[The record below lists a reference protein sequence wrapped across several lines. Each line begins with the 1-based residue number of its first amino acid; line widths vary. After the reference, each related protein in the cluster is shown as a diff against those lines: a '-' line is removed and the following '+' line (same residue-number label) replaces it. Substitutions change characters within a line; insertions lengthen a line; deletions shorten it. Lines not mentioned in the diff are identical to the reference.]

1 MAPKKSESS
10 TAAGAGINAARKVA
24 AHVPSPPEGDPSG
37 PQPKVRAQ
45 APSSRTRYF
54 RFDAAA
60 DRLVQTDAFGRAL
73 GGGEGQPQQTPR
85 MPRKAL
91 GPYSLGHKTWA
102 GRVAVPKNYWFRG
115 AKIKDTAERA
125 ITPVQVAD
133 LWAFI
138 QHVLEEVEIVETFKK
153 SALYDQ
159 RLTRE
164 NLEMHSVN
172 KYFVKPLTEPHK
184 CSFVDLV
191 SAAEA
196 QPPKWFVS
204 HAWSTPFSQTVSMLN
219 LHVESRGLPPTTPFW
234 ICTFANNQH
243 DLGQP
248 L

>member
-1 MAPKKSESS
+1 MFFPDSS
-10 TAAGAGINAARKVA
+10 ATSASDLAMTFR
-24 AHVPSPPEGDPSG
+24 EEDPATSS
-37 PQPKVRAQ
+37 QPFYVQGRERL
-45 APSSRTRYF
+45 RTRGERNQAAAMAEGGF
-54 RFDAAA
+54 AQTSQTDRGASERQDAAEQVSA
-60 DRLVQTDAFGRAL
+60 AKIA
-73 GGGEGQPQQTPR
+73 P
-85 MPRKAL
+85 
-91 GPYSLGHKTWA
+91 GHKTWA
-102 GRVAVPKNYWFRG
+102 GRVAVPANFLFRG
-115 AKIKDTAERA
+115 ANIEDTVERA
-125 ITPVQVAD
+125 ITPAQLAD

-138 QHVLEEVEIVETFKK
+138 QHVVEEVEIVETFKR

-204 HAWSTPFSQTVSMLN
+204 HAWSTPFSQTVSMLR
-219 LHVESRGLPPTTPFW
+219 LHMQSRDLPPTTPYW

>member
-1 MAPKKSESS
+1 MGSGASSQSKAQLKSGLADFYVQ
-10 TAAGAGINAARKVA
+10 AAEDVAR
-24 AHVPSPPEGDPSG
+24 
-37 PQPKVRAQ
+37 
-45 APSSRTRYF
+45 
-54 RFDAAA
+54 
-60 DRLVQTDAFGRAL
+60 
-73 GGGEGQPQQTPR
+73 
-85 MPRKAL
+85 
-91 GPYSLGHKTWA
+91 SLGHETWV
-102 GRVAVPKNYWFRG
+102 GRVAVPEVYFIRG
-115 AKIKDTAERA
+115 ATIKDTAERA

-172 KYFVKPLTEPHK
+172 KYFVKPLTEPYK

-191 SAAEA
+191 STAEA

-204 HAWSTPFSQTVSMLN
+204 HCWDTPFSQTVSMLN
-219 LHVESRGLPPTTPFW
+219 LHVESRDLPPTTPFW

>member
-1 MAPKKSESS
+1 MSS
-10 TAAGAGINAARKVA
+10 R
-24 AHVPSPPEGDPSG
+24 PEGAPSG
-37 PQPKVRAQ
+37 RPQPKVRAQ

-91 GPYSLGHKTWA
+91 GPYSLQDLLANLGPLGHKTWA
-102 GRVAVPKNYWFRG
+102 GRVAVPKNYLHRS
-115 AKIKDTAERA
+115 ATIKDTAERA
-125 ITPVQVAD
+125 ITVAQLAD
-133 LWAFI
+133 FWNFI
-138 QHVLEEVEIVETFKK
+138 QHVLKEVLIVETFEK
-153 SALYDQ
+153 SALYRQ
-159 RLTRE
+159 RLTPE
-164 NLEMHSVN
+164 NLEMYSVDT
-172 KYFVKPLTEPHK
+172 YFVKPLTEPYK

-191 SAAEA
+191 STAKT

-219 LHVESRGLPPTTPFW
+219 FHAHSHDLPPTTAYW